1 MQKINIKPFD
11 ESDIEEAVK
20 LEKECFS
27 SPWSKK
33 GFESALAEG
42 LSYFIC
48 ARNENG
54 DFMGYAG
61 MYSAADEGYIY
72 NIAVRTEYRSN
83 GVGTALLK
91 NLLEYSG
98 RHGLSFL
105 SLEVR
110 ISNVNAIKFYEK
122 LGFKELGIRK
132 NFYDFPKEDA
142 VIMSYYFNKKAEN

>member
-1 MQKINIKPFD
+1 MQKISVKPFD

-27 SPWSKK
+27 SPWSKN
-33 GFESALAEG
+33 GFKCAIEEG

-54 DFMGYAG
+54 DFLGYAG

-72 NIAVRTEYRSN
+72 NIAVRTKYRSN

-91 NLLEYSG
+91 KLLEYAGG
-98 RHGLSFL
+98 RGLSFL

-110 ISNVNAIKFYEK
+110 KSNINAIKFYEK
-122 LGFKELGIRK
+122 LRFKELGIRK
-132 NFYDFPKEDA
+132 DFYDFPKEDA
-142 VIMSYYFNKKAEN
+142 VIMSYYFDKKAEN